1 MRWRGFV
8 GKGQRLAFVLGLV
21 KLAVFV
27 RSLVR
32 RRASRGGVSSCMRV
46 AQGKEMRLSP
56 EQRSASRL
64 RKKRRQCTM
73 SPQPDGGGG
82 LHSSMA

>member
-21 KLAVFV
+21 KLVVSV

-32 RRASRGGVSSCMRV
+32 RRASRGGVSSCMRA

-56 EQRSASRL
+56 EQR
-64 RKKRRQCTM
+64 
-73 SPQPDGGGG
+73 
-82 LHSSMA
+82 